1 MSAPAQIS
9 PSKPVESA
17 PTALPYLPLTRPAI
31 DDETIAGV
39 AEVLRSG
46 WLTSGPK
53 VKELEAKLSAYCGG
67 RPVRVFNSGTCTME
81 IALRIAGIGPGDEVI
96 TTPMTFAATS
106 NAVLYTGATPVFVDV
121 EPETGLI
128 SVEAVERAI
137 TPRTRAI
144 LPVHL
149 YGLMADMRRL
159 KAIADRAGVALIEDC
174 AHTIE
179 AERDGVRPGQLSDAA
194 CFSFYATK
202 NITSGEGGAV
212 VTNSAGIA
220 DRVRLLRQHGMS
232 ASAGDRYSG
241 TYKHWD
247 LELLG
252 WKYNMT
258 NLQAALLIG
267 QIDRMDALWKRRE
280 AICVRYENGFRGVDG
295 LGFPIVPRGARSA
308 RHLFTVWVAPDHRDE
323 VLSDLQARGI
333 GVAVNYRAVHLL
345 KYYRERF
352 GFERGTFPVAE
363 RIGDSTLTL
372 PLYPKLADAEIDYVI
387 DSVKA
392 AVSTVSRV

>member
-1 MSAPAQIS
+1 M
-9 PSKPVESA
+9 KVEFYRHNLQEEDIARLVEVCRGVFLTTGQDVKAFEEAFAGYLGARHAIGVTSC
-17 PTALPYLPLTRPAI
+17 TAALH
-31 DDETIAGV
+31 
-39 AEVLRSG
+39 
-46 WLTSGPK
+46 
-53 VKELEAKLSAYCGG
+53 
-67 RPVRVFNSGTCTME
+67 
-81 IALRIAGIGPGDEVI
+81 IALLAVGAGPGDEVI

-106 NAVLYTGATPVFVDV
+106 NTVLYTGATPVFVDV
-121 EPETGLI
+121 EPDTGLI
-128 SVEAVERAI
+128 SADAVERAI
-137 TPRTRAI
+137 TPRTKAI

-179 AERDGVRPGQLSDAA
+179 ADRDGVRPAQLSDAA

-212 VTNSAGIA
+212 VTNSAEIA

-232 ASAGDRYSG
+232 ASASDRYTG
-241 TYKHWD
+241 TYRHWD

-258 NLQAALLIG
+258 NLQAALLVG

-280 AICVRYENGFRGVDG
+280 AIAVRYEHGFRDVDG
-295 LGFPIVPRGARSA
+295 VGFPIVPAGARSA
-308 RHLFTVWVAPDHRDE
+308 RHLFTIWVDPARRDE
-323 VLSDLQARGI
+323 VLGDLQARGI

-345 KYYRERF
+345 KYYRERL
-352 GFERGTFPVAE
+352 GLPRGTFPNAE
-363 RIGDSTLTL
+363 RIGDSTVTL
-372 PLYPKLADAEIDYVI
+372 PLYPKLADVEVDYVVE
-387 DSVKA
+387 SVKA
-392 AVSTVSRV
+392 SVATPSRV

>member
-1 MSAPAQIS
+1 M
-9 PSKPVESA
+9 KVEFYRHNLQEEDIARLVEVCRGVFLTTGQDVKAFEEAFAGYLGARHAIGVTSC
-17 PTALPYLPLTRPAI
+17 TAALH
-31 DDETIAGV
+31 
-39 AEVLRSG
+39 
-46 WLTSGPK
+46 
-53 VKELEAKLSAYCGG
+53 
-67 RPVRVFNSGTCTME
+67 
-81 IALRIAGIGPGDEVI
+81 IALLAVGAGPGDEVI

-106 NAVLYTGATPVFVDV
+106 NTVLYTGATPVFVDV
-121 EPETGLI
+121 EPDTGLI
-128 SVEAVERAI
+128 SADAVERAI
-137 TPRTRAI
+137 TPRTKAI

-179 AERDGVRPGQLSDAA
+179 ADRDGVRPAQLSDAA

-212 VTNSAGIA
+212 VTNSAEIA

-232 ASAGDRYSG
+232 ASASDRYTG
-241 TYKHWD
+241 TYRHWD

-258 NLQAALLIG
+258 NLQAALLVG

-280 AICVRYENGFRGVDG
+280 AIAVRYEHGFRDVDG
-295 LGFPIVPRGARSA
+295 VSFPIVPAGARSA
-308 RHLFTVWVAPDHRDE
+308 RHLFTIWVDPARRDE
-323 VLSDLQARGI
+323 VLGDLQARGI

-345 KYYRERF
+345 KYYRERL
-352 GFERGTFPVAE
+352 GLPRGTFPNAE
-363 RIGDSTLTL
+363 RIGDSTVTL
-372 PLYPKLADAEIDYVI
+372 PLYPKLADVEVDYVVE
-387 DSVKA
+387 SVKA
-392 AVSTVSRV
+392 SVATPSRV